1 MSIFVTHVSSL
12 FCDNGAFIFFNVKE
26 PSCNENTNAIH
37 IHGAQEQNLKNIS
50 VTIPRGKLT
59 VITGVSGSGKSTL
72 AFDTLY
78 AEGYRKYLDA
88 LSPRIRQLLAQI
100 PKPNVDYIKGLS
112 PVIAIEQKS
121 SRGYS
126 PHSLVATAT
135 ELADYARLLWAT
147 GGTPYNPEN
156 GSPIIQRSLDDCIAE
171 INSYPTNSRLILIAP
186 YLKDRPTILTEACT
200 SLKQKGYQ
208 RVRIDGI
215 IKRLDEPDL
224 IPNGREKHTLDI
236 VIDRLKIHPQQ
247 RARLADS
254 LELAFQEGKNR
265 ALALIQEKETA
276 WTEIPI
282 SQNLVC
288 QKTGKV
294 FEKLTPYHFSFTH
307 HLGVCP
313 QCQGKG
319 NQWVFKEE
327 LVIPNPNISIAKGAI
342 KAWQIGSK
350 TTLTKRKTILK
361 QLAQQIPFSLTKPW
375 KELTL
380 EIRKIILYG
389 SKERLFSLNTS
400 NNSISKTV
408 PFKGVIADLENE
420 NQNSNSRIIK
430 TQLIPFQTLDRCSY
444 CRGGRLAP
452 YPSACRFH
460 DLTFPDLIK
469 MNLKQAETFI
479 VSVAKKTDSQ
489 DPLLEP
495 IQALQQR
502 LHFLNQVGLDY
513 LPLNR
518 TMSSLSGGESQRVKL
533 ATQLGMGL
541 VGVIYVLDEPSIG
554 LHPHDHNRLIKQLR
568 ILQKNQNTVVVVEHD
583 SDMIREADYL
593 IELGQGAGKQGGN
606 LLFQG
611 NLQSLPNATRSLVK
625 DYLAGKSRVEHPS
638 KPLKRFTEFIE
649 IKGAHAHNLKN
660 IDARIPIRGMTVV
673 CGVSGSGKSTLINDI
688 LGKAAAKQLN
698 RAKEIPAP
706 HRGISGLQFFES
718 LIRVDQTP
726 IGKSPRSNPATYTKL
741 FDLFRSLFAQTPLAK
756 IRGYSPTRF
765 SFNVTGGRCER
776 CKGEGQIKLDMQF
789 MTDTFVP
796 CSSCQGQRY
805 NRETLEVRFRGKNIA
820 EILSMT
826 VQEAIPLF
834 EKQPQI
840 YKKLKTLDE
849 VGLGYIPIGQASNTL
864 SGGEAQRI
872 KLALELGKR
881 NNGKSLYLLDE
892 PTTGLNWID
901 TQKLF
906 QLLFRLRDAGNTVIV
921 IEHNIEVI
929 KLADWI
935 CELGPLGGNQGGN
948 MLYNGSREK
957 IQECKESLILSYL

>member
-1 MSIFVTHVSSL
+1 MIHSCFVPIPPYLLFLTIMESSR
-12 FCDNGAFIFFNVKE
+12 
-26 PSCNENTNAIH
+26 NENANAIY
-37 IHGAQEQNLKNIS
+37 IHGAQEQNLRNIS

-59 VITGVSGSGKSTL
+59 VITGVSGSGKSSL

-147 GGTPYNPEN
+147 GGTPYNPNN
-156 GSPIIQRSLDDCIAE
+156 GSQIIQRSLDDCIAK
-171 INSYPTNSRLILIAP
+171 IYSYPANRRLILLAP
-186 YLKDRPTILTEACT
+186 HITARPTALREACAT
-200 SLKQKGYQ
+200 LKQKGYQ
-208 RVRIDGI
+208 RIRIDGI
-215 IKRLDEPDL
+215 IKRLDQTGL
-224 IPNGREKHTLDI
+224 IPNGREKHTVEI
-236 VIDRLKIHPQQ
+236 VIDRLTITPQQ
-247 RARLADS
+247 RTRLADS
-254 LELAFQEGKNR
+254 LELAFQEGNHQ
-265 ALALIQEKETA
+265 ALVLVEKKGGG
-276 WTEIPI
+276 WTETPI

-288 QKTGKV
+288 QQTGKV
-294 FEKLTPYHFSFTH
+294 FEKLTPQHFSFTH
-307 HLGVCP
+307 PLGACP

-319 NQWVFKEE
+319 TQWLFKEE
-327 LVIPNPNISIAKGAI
+327 LIIPNPDISIAKGAI

-350 TTLTKRKTILK
+350 TTLRNRKTLLK
-361 QLAQQIPFSLTKPW
+361 QLAQQLPFSITSPW
-375 KELTL
+375 KELPL
-380 EIRKIILYG
+380 ETKKTILYG
-389 SKERLFSLNTS
+389 NKERLFSFKTPTQ
-400 NNSISKTV
+400 KAPQTV
-408 PFKGVIADLENE
+408 PFKGVIADLEY
-420 NQNSNSRIIK
+420 QSLQPASQVVQA
-430 TQLIPFQTLDRCSY
+430 QLIPFQASSTCPHCQGS
-444 CRGGRLAP
+444 RLAP

-460 DLTFPDLIK
+460 GKTFPEWIE
-469 MNLKQAETFI
+469 MNLQQAKKFI
-479 VSVAKKTDSQ
+479 VDVQKKTDPQ
-489 DPLLEP
+489 HPLYEP
-495 IQALQQR
+495 IEALQHR
-502 LHFLNQVGLDY
+502 LRFLNEVGLSY

-554 LHPHDHNRLIKQLR
+554 LHPHDHQRLIEQLR
-568 ILQKNQNTVVVVEHD
+568 TLQKNQNTVVVVEHD
-583 SDMIREADYL
+583 PDMIREADYL
-593 IELGQGAGKQGGN
+593 IELGKGAGKQGGD

-611 NLQSLPNATRSLVK
+611 SLQTLPKATKSLIK
-625 DYLAGKSRVEHPS
+625 DYLAGQSTVKHPS
-638 KPLKRFTEFIE
+638 KTLNRFTAFIE
-649 IKGAHAHNLKN
+649 IQGADAHNLKN
-660 IDARIPIRGMTVV
+660 IDARIPVGGLTVV

-688 LGKAAAKQLN
+688 LGKTAANQLN
-698 RAKEIPAP
+698 RAKEIPAS
-706 HRGISGLQFFES
+706 HQGIHGLQSFES
-718 LIRVDQTP
+718 LIRVDQSP

-741 FDLFRSLFAQTPLAK
+741 FDLLRNLLAQTPLAK
-756 IRGYSPTRF
+756 VRGYPPARF

-789 MTDTFVP
+789 MADAFVP
-796 CSSCQGQRY
+796 CPSCQGQRY
-805 NRETLEVRFRGKNIA
+805 NRETLEVRFRGKNIS

-826 VQEAIPLF
+826 VQEAISLF

-840 YKKLKTLDE
+840 FQKLKILDE
-849 VGLGYIPIGQASNTL
+849 VGLGYIPIGQAANTL

-872 KLALELGKR
+872 KLALELSKR
-881 NNGKSLYLLDE
+881 STGKSLYLLDE

-906 QLLFRLRDAGNTVIV
+906 ELLFRLRDAGNTIVV

-935 CELGPLGGNQGGN
+935 CELGPYGGYQGGN
-948 MLYNGSREK
+948 LLYNGPREK
-957 IQECKESLILSYL
+957 IEKCKESLILNYL

>member
-1 MSIFVTHVSSL
+1 MIDSS
-12 FCDNGAFIFFNVKE
+12 N
-26 PSCNENTNAIH
+26 SENINAIH
-37 IHGAQEQNLKNIS
+37 IQGAKEQNLKNIS

-59 VITGVSGSGKSTL
+59 VITGVSGSGKSSL

-121 SRGYS
+121 SRGHS

-135 ELADYARLLWAT
+135 ELSDYARLLWAA

-156 GSPIIQRSLDDCIAE
+156 GSPIVQRSLDDCIAE
-171 INSYPTNSRLILIAP
+171 INSYPKNSRLILLAP
-186 YLKDRPTILTEACT
+186 HLTARPTFLREACA

-215 IKRLDEPDL
+215 IKRLNEPDI
-224 IPNGREKHTLDI
+224 IPKGREKYTLEI

-247 RARLADS
+247 RTRLADS

-265 ALALIQEKETA
+265 ALVLIQENAST
-276 WTEIPI
+276 WIEIPV

-307 HLGVCP
+307 HLGACP

-319 NQWVFKEE
+319 NQWLFKEKWI
-327 LVIPNPNISIAKGAI
+327 IPDPNISIAKGAI

-350 TTLTKRKTILK
+350 STLMNRKAILK
-361 QLAQQIPFSLTKPW
+361 QLAQQMPFSLTSPW
-375 KELTL
+375 KDLPE
-380 EIRKIILYG
+380 EIQKTILYG
-389 SKERLFSLNTS
+389 SNERLFTLKTS
-400 NNSISKTV
+400 NDSVPKTV
-408 PFKGVIADLENE
+408 PFKGVIADLEIQ
-420 NQNSNSRIIK
+420 NQNSTSRILK
-430 TQLIPFQTLDRCSY
+430 AKLVPFQTLDRCPH
-444 CRGGRLAP
+444 CKGGRLSP
-452 YPSACRFH
+452 YPSACRFY
-460 DLTFPDLIK
+460 DVTFPEWMK
-469 MNLKQAETFI
+469 MNLKQAEAFI
-479 VSVAKKTDSQ
+479 TSIEKKTDPEN
-489 DPLLEP
+489 PLYEP
-495 IQALQQR
+495 VQALKKR
-502 LHFLNQVGLDY
+502 LHFLNEVGLDY
-513 LPLNR
+513 LPLDR
-518 TMSSLSGGESQRVKL
+518 KMSSLSGGESQRVKL

-554 LHPHDHNRLIKQLR
+554 LHPHDHYRLIKQLR

-583 SDMIREADYL
+583 ADMIREADYL
-593 IELGQGAGKQGGN
+593 IELGQGAGEQGGN

-611 NLQSLPNATRSLVK
+611 NLKSLPNATRSLIK
-625 DYLAGKSRVEHPS
+625 DYLGGKSKVEHPS
-638 KPLKRFTEFIE
+638 KPLNRFKEFIE
-649 IKGAHAHNLKN
+649 IQGAQAHNLKN
-660 IDARIPIRGMTVV
+660 IDARIPIRGLTVV

-688 LGKAAAKQLN
+688 LGKVAANQLN
-698 RAKEIPAP
+698 QARENPAP
-706 HRGISGLQFFES
+706 HQSITGLQFFES
-718 LIRVDQTP
+718 LIRVDQSP

-741 FDLFRSLFAQTPLAK
+741 FDLLRSLFAQTPLAK
-756 IRGYSPTRF
+756 VRGYSSTRF

-776 CKGEGQIKLDMQF
+776 CRGEGQIKLDMQF
-789 MTDTFVP
+789 MADAFVTCP
-796 CSSCQGQRY
+796 SCQGQRY
-805 NRETLEVRFRGKNIA
+805 NRETLEVRFRGKNIS

-826 VQEAIPLF
+826 VQEAITLF
-834 EKQPQI
+834 DKQPQI
-840 YKKLKTLDE
+840 YNKLKTLEE
-849 VGLGYIPIGQASNTL
+849 VGLGYIPIGQAANTL

-872 KLALELGKR
+872 KLALELSKR
-881 NNGKSLYLLDE
+881 NSGKSLYLLDE

-906 QLLFRLRDAGNTVIV
+906 QLLFRLRDAGNTIIV

-935 CELGPLGGNQGGN
+935 CELGPYGGNQGGN
-948 MLYNGSREK
+948 MLYNGPREK
-957 IQECKESLILSYL
+957 IKRCIESLILNYF